1 MSSIRKERDGV
12 KQSQLFPK
20 PFIDRCC
27 ERNRNRM
34 RTEFLRPID
43 GLRLPEEYRALL
55 RPGES
60 EAGVN
65 RAVHRLPRFFY
76 EVGSWEEAHEIRLA
90 PHFTLA
96 ELMLVDCREAR
107 LLLSQFPHYVP
118 CAIVLHA
125 RFLED
130 FRREVDAPV
139 FVSANGGY
147 RSPAHQI
154 GGAKSIHAW
163 GTAANIYRIG
173 DTFLDNAKSIE
184 KYGAIAS
191 SLSRAVLVRP
201 FGTGEKETDDHLH
214 LDLGLV
220 SLTPHGCSE
229 AL

>member
-1 MSSIRKERDGV
+1 
-12 KQSQLFPK
+12 
-20 PFIDRCC
+20 
-27 ERNRNRM
+27 M

-43 GLRLPEEYRALL
+43 GLRLVEEYRALL

-60 EAGVN
+60 GAG
-65 RAVHRLPRFFY
+65 ATGTVHRLPRFFY
-76 EVGSWEEAHEIRLA
+76 EIGSWEEAHEIRLA
-90 PHFTLA
+90 LHFTLA

-107 LLLSQFPHYVP
+107 LLLNQFPHYVP
-118 CAIVLHA
+118 CAILLLA

-173 DTFLDNAKSIE
+173 DTFLCDTKSME
-184 KYGAIAS
+184 KYRTIAA
-191 SLSRAVLVRP
+191 SLSPAVFVRP
-201 FGTGEKETDDHLH
+201 FGREKGQTSDHLH
-214 LDLGLV
+214 IDLGYAR
-220 SLTPHGCSE
+220 LTPRECSE
-229 AL
+229 AS

>member
-1 MSSIRKERDGV
+1 
-12 KQSQLFPK
+12 
-20 PFIDRCC
+20 
-27 ERNRNRM
+27 M

-43 GLRLPEEYRALL
+43 GLRLAEAYRALL

-60 EAGVN
+60 EAGAN
-65 RAVHRLPRFFY
+65 GTVHHLPRFFY
-76 EVGSWEEAHEIRLA
+76 EIGSWEEAHELRLA

-96 ELMLVDCREAR
+96 ELMLVDCRETK

-118 CAIVLHA
+118 CAILLIA

-139 FVSANGGY
+139 FISANGGY

-173 DTFLDNAKSIE
+173 DTFLCGARSIE
-184 KYGAIAS
+184 KYRTIAA
-191 SLSRAVLVRP
+191 SLSPAVFARP
-201 FGTGEKETDDHLH
+201 FGREKGQTSDHLH
-214 LDLGLV
+214 IDLGYA
-220 SLTPHGCSE
+220 SLTPRECSE
-229 AL
+229 AG